1 MDQRDQENYAAQALA
16 VFEGYGSAEA
26 IVHGARR
33 LTYADLAAGIRDM
46 AATLYDNGVRSSS
59 AVGILAGNPPESIQ
73 VQFALH
79 LLGCRSV
86 WLAPNAPPQLCADYL
101 SLADVDAFAYDARTH
116 ATLGEQLAQGAGDLT
131 VFCFGAGAGID
142 LAAPRRSGAAQL
154 GLPHSVREPQSLFQ
168 TGGTTGRPKLVH
180 HRHAFFKAVQAVAAS
195 YQVTDGRP
203 LRHLAVAGFWH
214 SSQQVA
220 AMITLFTGGVL
231 VLHDRFTAEDF
242 LATLEQE
249 RITSA
254 VLPPPML
261 YQVLDHP
268 RLAKTDTSSLATLS
282 CAGSAAAPT
291 RLAEAVA
298 RFGPVL
304 RPVYG
309 MSEATF
315 IAAYPNLEHDPAF
328 PERLGSCGRPYPGVR
343 VEIRDG
349 NGTVVGPGEIGE
361 VWVSAALMTSG
372 YWGQAELT
380 SRTIVDGWLRTGDL
394 GRLDADGYLF
404 LVDRLK
410 DMIVTGATST
420 NVYSR
425 TVEDALLR
433 HPQVRAAAVIGVPHQ
448 SMGEAVYAFVV
459 PAPDAEIT
467 AAELREW
474 AVTEL
479 NELWA
484 PYAVEFLRDLPLT
497 DVGKVDKKALR
508 ARRVAGATG

>member
-1 MDQRDQENYAAQALA
+1 MDQRDHENYAAQALA
-16 VFEGYGSAEA
+16 SFEEYGSAEA

-33 LTYADLAAGIRDM
+33 LTYAELAAGIRDM
-46 AATLYDNGVRSSS
+46 AATLYEHGVRSSS
-59 AVGILAGNPPESIQ
+59 AVAVLAGNPPESVQ

-79 LLGCRSV
+79 LLGSRSV
-86 WLAPNAPPQLCADYL
+86 WLAPNAPPKLCADYL
-101 SLADVDAFAYDARTH
+101 SLADVDAFVYDGRTH
-116 ATLGEQLAQGAGDLT
+116 ATLGEQLADGAGELS
-131 VFCFGAGAGID
+131 VFCFGPGAGPD
-142 LAAPRRSGAAQL
+142 VSAPRPPRAAQI
-154 GLPHSVREPQSLFQ
+154 GLPPSVREPQSLFQ

-203 LRHLAVAGFWH
+203 LRHLAVGGFWH

-220 AMITLFTGGVL
+220 AMVTLFTGGVL
-231 VLHDRFTAEDF
+231 VLHDRFVAEDF

-254 VLPPPML
+254 ILPPPML

-268 RLAKTDTSSLATLS
+268 RLAKTDTSSLVTLS

-291 RLAEAVA
+291 RVAEAIE

-315 IAAYPNLEHDPAF
+315 IAAYPNAVHDPAH

-349 NGTVVGPGEIGE
+349 DGRALPPGETGE

-394 GRLDADGYLF
+394 GHLDADGYLF
-404 LVDRLK
+404 LVDRIK
-410 DMIVTGATST
+410 DMIVTGQTST

-433 HPQVRAAAVIGVPHQ
+433 HPQVRAAAVIGVPHE

-459 PAPDAEIT
+459 PAADASVT
-467 AAELREW
+467 AAQVRQW
-474 AVTEL
+474 AVDEL

-484 PYAVEFLRDLPLT
+484 PYAVEFIRELPLT
-497 DVGKVDKKALR
+497 EVGKVDKKALR

>member
-1 MDQRDQENYAAQALA
+1 
-16 VFEGYGSAEA
+16 
-26 IVHGARR
+26 
-33 LTYADLAAGIRDM
+33 
-46 AATLYDNGVRSSS
+46 
-59 AVGILAGNPPESIQ
+59 
-73 VQFALH
+73 
-79 LLGCRSV
+79 
-86 WLAPNAPPQLCADYL
+86 
-101 SLADVDAFAYDARTH
+101 
-116 ATLGEQLAQGAGDLT
+116 
-131 VFCFGAGAGID
+131 
-142 LAAPRRSGAAQL
+142 
-154 GLPHSVREPQSLFQ
+154 
-168 TGGTTGRPKLVH
+168 
-180 HRHAFFKAVQAVAAS
+180 
-195 YQVTDGRP
+195 
-203 LRHLAVAGFWH
+203 
-214 SSQQVA
+214 
-220 AMITLFTGGVL
+220 
-231 VLHDRFTAEDF
+231 
-242 LATLEQE
+242 
-249 RITSA
+249 
-254 VLPPPML
+254 
-261 YQVLDHP
+261 
-268 RLAKTDTSSLATLS
+268 
-282 CAGSAAAPT
+282 
-291 RLAEAVA
+291 VA

-394 GRLDADGYLF
+394 GRVDADGYLF

-459 PAPDAEIT
+459 PAPDAGIT

-484 PYAVEFLRDLPLT
+484 PYAVEFIRDLPLT

>member
-16 VFEGYGSAEA
+16 VFDGYGTAEA
-26 IVHGARR
+26 IVHGPRR
-33 LTYADLAAGIRDM
+33 LTYADLASGIRAM
-46 AATLYDNGVRSSS
+46 AATLYENGVRSNT
-59 AVGILAGNPPESIQ
+59 AVGILAGNPPESIL

-79 LLGCRSV
+79 LLGSRSV

-101 SLADVDAFAYDARTH
+101 ALADVEAFAYDARTH
-116 ATLGEQLAQGAGDLT
+116 APLGEQLAADADDLT
-131 VFCFGAGAGID
+131 VFCFGPGVGID
-142 LAAPRRSGAAQL
+142 LAAPRRPGAAQL
-154 GLPHSVREPQSLFQ
+154 GLPPSVREPQSLFQ

-180 HRHAFFKAVQAVAAS
+180 HRHGFFKAVQAVAAS

-203 LRHLAVAGFWH
+203 LRHLAVGGFWH

-220 AMITLFTGGVL
+220 AMITLLTGGVL

-242 LATLEQE
+242 LATVEQE

-254 VLPPPML
+254 TLPPPML

-268 RLAKTDTSSLATLS
+268 NLAKTDTSSLITLS

-315 IAAYPNLEHDPAF
+315 IAAYPNLAHDPAH

-343 VEIRDG
+343 VEIRNERG
-349 NGTVVGPGEIGE
+349 GVVPSGQIGE
-361 VWVSAALMTSG
+361 VWVSAALMTAG

-410 DMIVTGATST
+410 DMIVTGVTST

-459 PAPDAEIT
+459 PADDAVIT
-467 AAELREW
+467 ATDLRAW

-484 PYAVEFLRDLPLT
+484 PHTVEFLPDLPLT

-508 ARRVAGATG
+508 ALRVAPSTA

>member
-16 VFEGYGSAEA
+16 VFDGFGTAEA
-26 IVHGARR
+26 IVYGARR
-33 LTYADLAAGIRDM
+33 ITYAELAAGIRDM
-46 AATLYDNGVRSSS
+46 AATLYEHGVRSSS
-59 AVGILAGNPPESIQ
+59 AVAVLAGNPPESVQ

-86 WLAPNAPPQLCADYL
+86 WLAPNAPPALCADYL
-101 SLADVDAFAYDARTH
+101 GLAGADAFVYDARTH
-116 ATLGEQLAQGAGDLT
+116 GPLGEQLAYGAGELG
-131 VFCFGAGAGID
+131 VFCFGTGSGPD
-142 LAAPRRSGAAQL
+142 LSAPRLPGAAQL
-154 GLPHSVREPQSLFQ
+154 GLPPSIREPQSLFQ

-180 HRHAFFKAVQAVAAS
+180 HRHTFFKAVQAVAAS

-203 LRHLAVAGFWH
+203 LRHLAVGGFWH

-231 VLHDRFTAEDF
+231 VLHDRFHPEDF

-254 VLPPPML
+254 TLPPPML

-268 RLAKTDTSSLATLS
+268 RLPKTDTSSLLTLS
-282 CAGSAAAPT
+282 CAGSAAAPS
-291 RLAEAVA
+291 RLAEAIE

-315 IAAYPNLEHDPAF
+315 IAAYPNLAHDPAH

-343 VEIRDG
+343 VEIRGGDG
-349 NGTVVGPGEIGE
+349 TPLPAGEVGE
-361 VWVSAALMTSG
+361 VWVRAALMTSG

-380 SRTIVDGWLRTGDL
+380 ARTIVDGWLRTGDL
-394 GRLDADGYLF
+394 GRFDDGGYLF

-410 DMIVTGATST
+410 DMIVTGQTST

-425 TVEDALLR
+425 TVEDTLLR
-433 HPQVRAAAVIGVPHQ
+433 HPQVRAAAVIGVPHDA
-448 SMGEAVYAFVV
+448 MGEAVYAFVV
-459 PAPDAEIT
+459 PAPDAQVT
-467 AAELREW
+467 PTQLRQW
-474 AVTEL
+474 AVAEL

-484 PYAVEFLRDLPLT
+484 PYAVEFVHDLPLT
-497 DVGKVDKKALR
+497 DVGKIDKKALR
-508 ARRVAGATG
+508 ARRTATATG